1 MSIEKLMN
9 RTNESTILGIEE
21 KGEAFLLLFGCP
33 LFFFYSMGNH
43 NLHIPPIRLYS
54 PKKI

>member
-9 RTNESTILGIEE
+9 RTNKSIILGIEE

-33 LFFFYSMGNH
+33 LSFFLFDEK
-43 NLHIPPIRLYS
+43 P
-54 PKKI
+54 